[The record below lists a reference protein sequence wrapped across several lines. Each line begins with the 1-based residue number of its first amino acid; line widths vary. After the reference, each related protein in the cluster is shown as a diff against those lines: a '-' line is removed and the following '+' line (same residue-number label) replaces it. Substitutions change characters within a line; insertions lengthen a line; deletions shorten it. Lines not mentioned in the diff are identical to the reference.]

1 METCSKKRER
11 PHLTRKGPAVLRASM
26 SGPAALFL
34 AIAILALLPQA
45 SAQEISE
52 YQVKAAFLYNFT
64 KFVDWPPQPGNPG
77 QKPFPICV
85 IGDDPFRGGLET
97 IVEGKSFNG
106 QVLEV
111 RHLKKI
117 DNAPGCRIAFISSSE
132 KGHFRP
138 ILDALR
144 GSGVLT
150 VGDTEGF
157 ARMGGVINFT
167 LVDNH
172 VHIEVNLEAAK
183 AQKLK
188 ISSRLLRLAQIVP
201 SGDTGG

>member
-1 METCSKKRER
+1 MS
-11 PHLTRKGPAVLRASM
+11 GPAVL
-26 SGPAALFL
+26 FFV
-34 AIAILALLPQA
+34 IAMLALLPQA
-45 SAQEISE
+45 SAQQIGE

-77 QKPFPICV
+77 QEPFVICV
-85 IGDDPFRGGLET
+85 FGDDPFRNGLES
-97 IVEGKSFNG
+97 IVQGKSVNG

-111 RHLKKI
+111 RYIKRVE
-117 DNAPGCRIAFISSSE
+117 DAQGCKIAFISSSE
-132 KGHFRP
+132 KGHLRT
-138 ILDALR
+138 ILNALR

-172 VHIEVNLEAAK
+172 VHIEINPEAAK
-183 AQKLK
+183 VQKLK
-188 ISSRLLRLAQIVP
+188 ISSRLLRLAQIVRNRNA
-201 SGDTGG
+201 GG